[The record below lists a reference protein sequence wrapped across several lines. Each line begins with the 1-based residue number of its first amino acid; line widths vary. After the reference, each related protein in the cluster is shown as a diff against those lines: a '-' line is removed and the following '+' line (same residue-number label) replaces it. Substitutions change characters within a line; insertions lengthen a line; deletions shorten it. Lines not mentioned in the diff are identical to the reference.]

1 MPMRLN
7 VAARNLFDLA
17 IPGGASH
24 DHPSFTVDQA
34 LSRVDQLGLI
44 QNNVRYY
51 DAGRQSHAEVEIVGG
66 KLVRARDR
74 HFWSSTRELLN
85 YNGLFAVGMDGRV
98 LVTQDE
104 GARGVGAATRK
115 KHSSMLAGGQA
126 LAVGCFST
134 NAQGY
139 LTSLDNNSGHY
150 VPSAQSLNWFLAQ
163 LIQQGLNQVNLAGVR
178 YVYSIPHGQQAS
190 VVVNLIRWNAL
201 QTAMR
206 LNLQAQVITVNGILS
221 FNRVVGQQAI
231 AARDV
236 VARGAAP
243 RPGKMDNCCFSCCNI
258 DLARE

>member
-34 LSRVDQLGLI
+34 LSRLDQMGI
-44 QNNVRYY
+44 FRNNVRYY

-66 KLVRARDR
+66 KIVRTMDR

-126 LAVGCFST
+126 MAVGCFST

-163 LIQQGLNQVNLAGVR
+163 LIQQGLNQMNLAGVR
-178 YVYSIPHGQQAS
+178 YVYSTQYGPQS

-206 LNLQAQVITVNGILS
+206 FNQPAQVVTGNGLLS

-231 AARDV
+231 AGRNV
-236 VARGAAP
+236 VAQGAAP
-243 RPGKMDNCCFSCCNI
+243 RPGRMVNCCFSCCKI
-258 DLARE
+258 DLEGE